1 MGHDIGK
8 PFQVHDSGSVDTC
21 SDAAA
26 MPLSRPPTG
35 DGRPVRHHE
44 PWPTDFAGPSFPSA
58 LSQRPA
64 QILAC
69 VLEAAQL
76 AVLCASR
83 LERPPGWFGRLVAG
97 GGEKKA
103 AYECAWEVETKHPSA
118 RNKPEA
124 LQFRYDAAYIACM
137 AHGIPY
143 STVDN
148 AIRARRRRQRLC
160 FVWFPTTR
168 QRIKH
173 HTKNRGAARFLAPV
187 RSPSFSEKSTMF
199 VPIPRALHNAASLAP
214 GNSGR

>member
-8 PFQVHDSGSVDTC
+8 PFQVHGSGSVDTFRR
-21 SDAAA
+21 SSNAA
-26 MPLSRPPTG
+26 LPPT

-124 LQFRYDAAYIACM
+124 LQFRYDAAYNACM